1 MRKILDTIIQT
12 DHEAKQLA
20 KDAEEKQKSMGQEID
35 TQKQAMRQMYA
46 ERAKARLEKIRAEEE
61 AEAQRLTDRFKEKAR
76 DNLARLEDL
85 CKVNENKWVDE
96 ITARITKP

>member
-12 DHEAKQLA
+12 DHEAQQLA